1 MPRLVGTATSIMF
14 WEMVEAKARLAIC
27 SIKYGERSGNDV
39 AALHSEC
46 IADLKSNI
54 DMEEH
59 AKESGEFLHG
69 VDKDITHGRVI
80 ELRINNSPLAMLKT
94 NSAVAADYLLFLEG
108 VIKALLSD
116 RESLE
121 REANKSGRTI
131 NGHGF
136 SFIGSVDIPQIADEQ
151 INSDL

>member
-1 MPRLVGTATSIMF
+1 MSD
-14 WEMVEAKARLAIC
+14 
-27 SIKYGERSGNDV
+27 SG
-39 AALHSEC
+39 
-46 IADLKSNI
+46 KRF
-54 DMEEH
+54 
-59 AKESGEFLHG
+59 EFLVNG
-69 VDKDITHGRVI
+69 A
-80 ELRINNSPLAMLKT
+80 PLALLNT
-94 NSAVAADYLLFLEG
+94 ETAVAADYLLFLEG

-136 SFIGSVDIPQIADEQ
+136 SFIGSVNIPQVPDEQ

>member
-1 MPRLVGTATSIMF
+1 MQ
-14 WEMVEAKARLAIC
+14 
-27 SIKYGERSGNDV
+27 
-39 AALHSEC
+39 
-46 IADLKSNI
+46 KS
-54 DMEEH
+54 
-59 AKESGEFLHG
+59 KP
-69 VDKDITHGRVI
+69 GRTI
-80 ELRINNSPLAMLKT
+80 ELLVNGAPLAFLNT
-94 NSAVAADYLLFLEG
+94 ETAVAADYLLFLDG

-116 RESLE
+116 LESLE